1 MLAAVFHGRGDVRVE
16 QRPPPP
22 APVPGWVQVAVGWCG
37 ICGTD
42 LDELLRGPVLVPVA
56 PHPLTGAQAPLVLG
70 HEAAGVVVA
79 AGPGV
84 SLAAGDRV
92 GLENTHS
99 CGHCERCRSGDPQLC
114 ADVACMGLMFDGA
127 LAELVNVPAAM
138 CAALP
143 VVLGDDAAAL
153 AEPLSV
159 AVRAVRRS
167 GGVGGRSVGV
177 VGAGTIGLLAAAV
190 ARAEGAASVAV
201 LEPSAQRLARATAHG
216 HRAAAPDAR
225 CEVVFECAGSAGGLE
240 AALQATAKQ
249 GVVVLVGIHAEPR
262 RIDLAEF
269 IVGERALVASF
280 SHNLRDDYRRALELL
295 AAGTIDAADFVTDR
309 IALSDVVARGFRPL
323 IDEPER
329 HLKVLVDCRPQI
341 K

>member
-16 QRPPPP
+16 ERPPPP
-22 APVPGWVQVAVGWCG
+22 APPPGWVQVAVGWCG

-56 PHPLTGAQAPLVLG
+56 PHPLTGARAPLVLG
-70 HEAAGVVVA
+70 HEAAGAVVA
-79 AGPGV
+79 AGAGV
-84 SLAAGDRV
+84 SLAPGDRV

-99 CGHCERCRSGDPQLC
+99 CGHCDRCRAGDPQLC
-114 ADVACMGLMFDGA
+114 SEVACMGLMFDGA

-143 VVLGDDAAAL
+143 AGVGDDAGAL

-167 GGVGGRSVGV
+167 GGVAGRSVGV
-177 VGAGTIGLLAAAV
+177 VGAGTIGLLVAAV
-190 ARAEGAASVAV
+190 ARAEGAAPVAV
-201 LEPSAQRLARATAHG
+201 LEPSPERLARATAQG
-216 HRAAAPDAR
+216 YRAGTPAAGY
-225 CEVVFECAGSAGGLE
+225 EVVFECAGSAGGFD
-240 AALQATAKQ
+240 AALQATGKQ

-269 IVGERALVASF
+269 ILGERALVASF

-295 AAGTIDAADFVTDR
+295 AAGTIALSDFVTDR
-309 IALSDVVARGFRPL
+309 VPLREVVTRGFQPL
-323 IDEPER
+323 VEEPDR
-329 HLKVLVDCRPQI
+329 HLKVLVDCRA
-341 K
+341 